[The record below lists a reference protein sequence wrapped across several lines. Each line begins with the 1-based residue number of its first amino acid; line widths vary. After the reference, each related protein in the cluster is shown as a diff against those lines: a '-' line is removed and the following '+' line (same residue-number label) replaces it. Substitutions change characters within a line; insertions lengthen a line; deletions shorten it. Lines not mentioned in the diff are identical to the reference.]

1 MIALL
6 HSLADR
12 QWHHGYD
19 LMKDT
24 GLLSGTLYPLLI
36 RMSEQDLVEAEW
48 REPAMTG
55 RPARHAYRLTQKGM
69 ALVQDLAR
77 NDPALSGKAVRI

>member
-1 MIALL
+1 MDTAPALPRWL
-6 HSLADR
+6 GRA
-12 QWHHGYD
+12 
-19 LMKDT
+19 
-24 GLLSGTLYPLLI
+24 GLLPQLACVGVLYAGP
-36 RMSEQDLVEAEW
+36 AEW